1 MNHLESSAAP
11 FDTQA
16 DIGCADAVD
25 WLLASGAQKDQAR
38 HKGSQ
43 YTHPLAPLAICHTHT
58 PSTLSTF
65 QHMSHHLSVSSN

>member
-43 YTHPLAPLAICHTHT
+43 YTPVGPPRHMPYTHALHAFHV
-58 PSTLSTF
+58 STHVTI
-65 QHMSHHLSVSSN
+65 